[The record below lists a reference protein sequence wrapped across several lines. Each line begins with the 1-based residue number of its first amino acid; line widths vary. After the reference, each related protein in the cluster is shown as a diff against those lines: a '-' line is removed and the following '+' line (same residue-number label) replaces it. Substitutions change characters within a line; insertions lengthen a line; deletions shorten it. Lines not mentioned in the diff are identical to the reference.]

1 MWIVRSKQILWA
13 PKSSLHYR
21 QKSSGQ
27 TASRPPSHWWWTSLG
42 CNPLQQPPQPPQ
54 LLQHPQQLVTMISR
68 RNISSRWLFLAPS
81 LVVFLLLFSLFSY
94 VFAAD
99 GERIFGL
106 VIRDILLISLYFSC
120 LYFHISI
127 FRSLCSGS
135 GSSDFTATS
144 TKISTRQSG
153 VMAEGAAFRSFKDTV
168 RVFLFNSLSIAGK
181 VDNS

>member
-42 CNPLQQPPQPPQ
+42 CNPLQQAQQ
-54 LLQHPQQLVTMISR
+54 LLQLPQQVVTMISR

-106 VIRDILLISLYFSC
+106 RIIRDILLISLYFYC
-120 LYFHISI
+120 LYLQFGIKNLK
-127 FRSLCSGS
+127 FRY
-135 GSSDFTATS
+135 DIKMV
-144 TKISTRQSG
+144 KIKDKSCKKG
-153 VMAEGAAFRSFKDTV
+153 VAPNDYRFWKP
-168 RVFLFNSLSIAGK
+168 LFWIAHHNGCGCLL
-181 VDNS
+181 VPPFS